1 MYLNVDLEKYKYIGA
16 TEVSKLDAC
25 AIPLK
30 LHGRSLV
37 WVAHQVV
44 EVRGWCERGHP
55 SASKLYPGPAQVQ

>member
-1 MYLNVDLEKYKYIGA
+1 MYLNVDLEKYKYIEA

-25 AIPLK
+25 AIPFK

-44 EVRGWCERGHP
+44 EVRG
-55 SASKLYPGPAQVQ
+55 